1 MLSKMASSKF
11 YSEVS
16 MVNLKLIIEFA
27 AYMCTG
33 GVLTPPVF
41 IFFYVCACVCVLP
54 GLGYKV
60 E

>member
-1 MLSKMASSKF
+1 MLSKMASSKC

-16 MVNLKLIIEFA
+16 MVNLKLIIDLLHTPVVFWLPLFL
-27 AYMCTG
+27 YFSMC
-33 GVLTPPVF
+33 VR
-41 IFFYVCACVCVLP
+41 VCVLP